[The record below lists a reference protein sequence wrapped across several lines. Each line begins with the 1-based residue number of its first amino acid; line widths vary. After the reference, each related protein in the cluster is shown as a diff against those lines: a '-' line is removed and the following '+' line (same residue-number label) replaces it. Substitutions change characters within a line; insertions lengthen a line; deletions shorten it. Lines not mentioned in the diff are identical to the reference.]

1 MESEDFLDLDQTS
14 QNLDIDFDI
23 SELSLNI
30 VDVTTLPDFKY
41 PAMLITGVLF
51 QDTLKVLKTKARES
65 YRSVD
70 VWLDM
75 EDGSSPENIGTLPMD
90 MEVFLIMRYLNV
102 RVTLY
107 LSPDNVETLDLAQPD
122 VLEKFM

>member
-1 MESEDFLDLDQTS
+1 MGSDDFLSLDQTS
-14 QNLDIDFDI
+14 QDMDIDLDI
-23 SELSLNI
+23 SQLSLNV

-41 PAMLITGVLF
+41 PAMLLTGVLF
-51 QDTLKVLKTKARES
+51 QDTLKVLQTKAKKS

-75 EDGSSPENIGTLPMD
+75 EDGSSPENIGALPMD

-107 LSPDNVETLDLAQPD
+107 LSPDSVETLDLTQTD